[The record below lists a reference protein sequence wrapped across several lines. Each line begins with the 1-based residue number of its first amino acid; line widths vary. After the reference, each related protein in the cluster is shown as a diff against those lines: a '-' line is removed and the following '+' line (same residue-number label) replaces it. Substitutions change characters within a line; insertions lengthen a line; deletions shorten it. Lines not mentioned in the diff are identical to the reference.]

1 MDANPRV
8 TREVIQCDCYEMV
21 NTLITYYQ
29 MVSSL
34 IENILCGNLLC
45 RKSLNEILI
54 IKILL
59 ILFDYLCNFFIVSRH
74 NFFHFVIKQNNLKYN
89 YYLLGST
96 F

>member
-34 IENILCGNLLC
+34 NENILHGNLLY
-45 RKSLNEILI
+45 RKKPE
-54 IKILL
+54 
-59 ILFDYLCNFFIVSRH
+59 
-74 NFFHFVIKQNNLKYN
+74 
-89 YYLLGST
+89 
-96 F
+96 